1 MKYLIFSLSFFI
13 SLNAYPQIPFD
24 KASSEILETN
34 GNSKLSLS
42 THYLISQAELNKIN
56 NIENISSS
64 SLVRLALK
72 FKIGCDNTLE
82 NPIFKNI
89 YKIDSNFATA
99 FVSISDLSL
108 LEDIDCLLYADSGE
122 IIAKTMANARDKTY
136 VDEVHLGYSLTQSY
150 TGPGVIVGII
160 DEGFYYNHDNF
171 KDLNGNLRISRVWE
185 RNNQNGLPPI
195 ALGFDY
201 GSEFVGEN
209 DIISKLFDTP
219 NKSHGTHVAGIAAGT
234 GNTSDL
240 RGVAPESEI
249 VLVSFF
255 NRIQN
260 SAVSDN
266 TYVDAIE
273 YLINYSESVNKPL
286 VINMSF
292 GRQIGPHDGTTVEEQ
307 LLDTKS
313 DDSGLVLVAAAGN
326 QADVNQH
333 AYLDFTLNE
342 VLFLRNSNNNVL
354 RQNIFSSPGHPLDGL
369 SQSTFDFWGEAGGV
383 NSAFEVTFGVVNVV
397 TAEEQS
403 EIKSI
408 NVNGFFQDGYE
419 LLDNDEDNDQDSWG
433 IIVMSEINPLNNRPH
448 LTITVFT
455 DNDDLADFLIFQVNG
470 SNTKVHCWS
479 EGNAPFENPSGFN
492 FTEGDSYATINS
504 PASAT
509 GVIAVGSYN
518 STSLNPSNVPIDENE
533 LSVFSSKGPRIDF
546 VQKPNITAPGNAI
559 ISSVSSLD
567 ENYDQLSEIE
577 VNFGNHSYAKMKGTS
592 MASPVVAGI
601 AALWLEANPNLS
613 TNQVMTIMHDTAIID
628 SYTETG
634 FLGPTPNYE
643 WGYGKVD
650 ALAGL
655 QQIENSLSIED
666 TINSIVKLYPNPTSG
681 ILNVD
686 FRGAQVDEVVIN
698 NLLGQKILQENLNS
712 DQISKIDLTIFEIGI
727 YILSFK
733 NKGQTVLTT
742 KILKSE

>member
-1 MKYLIFSLSFFI
+1 
-13 SLNAYPQIPFD
+13 
-24 KASSEILETN
+24 
-34 GNSKLSLS
+34 
-42 THYLISQAELNKIN
+42 
-56 NIENISSS
+56 
-64 SLVRLALK
+64 
-72 FKIGCDNTLE
+72 
-82 NPIFKNI
+82 
-89 YKIDSNFATA
+89 
-99 FVSISDLSL
+99 
-108 LEDIDCLLYADSGE
+108 
-122 IIAKTMANARDKTY
+122 
-136 VDEVHLGYSLTQSY
+136 
-150 TGPGVIVGII
+150 
-160 DEGFYYNHDNF
+160 
-171 KDLNGNLRISRVWE
+171 ISRVWE

-455 DNDDLADFLIFQVNG
+455 DN
-470 SNTKVHCWS
+470 
-479 EGNAPFENPSGFN
+479 
-492 FTEGDSYATINS
+492 
-504 PASAT
+504 
-509 GVIAVGSYN
+509 
-518 STSLNPSNVPIDENE
+518 
-533 LSVFSSKGPRIDF
+533 
-546 VQKPNITAPGNAI
+546 
-559 ISSVSSLD
+559 
-567 ENYDQLSEIE
+567 
-577 VNFGNHSYAKMKGTS
+577 
-592 MASPVVAGI
+592 
-601 AALWLEANPNLS
+601 
-613 TNQVMTIMHDTAIID
+613 
-628 SYTETG
+628 
-634 FLGPTPNYE
+634 
-643 WGYGKVD
+643 
-650 ALAGL
+650 
-655 QQIENSLSIED
+655 
-666 TINSIVKLYPNPTSG
+666 
-681 ILNVD
+681 
-686 FRGAQVDEVVIN
+686 
-698 NLLGQKILQENLNS
+698 
-712 DQISKIDLTIFEIGI
+712 
-727 YILSFK
+727 
-733 NKGQTVLTT
+733 
-742 KILKSE
+742 